1 MKIVVLGGGIS
12 TERSVSLVTATSVC
26 RALRDA
32 GHKAIFVDMFL
43 GLENYTGR
51 LEDAFDAPD
60 GFCGSVSISE
70 TAPDLEA
77 VKASR
82 RLKSPSHLGV
92 GVLDIC
98 ALADCVFLGLHGIDG
113 EDGKI
118 QAALELLGVPYTGS
132 GPLGSAMAMDKAV
145 AKRIMESAGILTPKW
160 REITYTAAD
169 VPALVQELPVPCV
182 ALCPAGV
189 DVPGYMALVGE
200 GRCADAV
207 RLIRKDNPFPTA
219 CAYICEHPCE
229 ARCRRN
235 MIDDA
240 INIRGL
246 KRYAVDHAGDVPQP
260 ACAPPTGKKVAII
273 GGGPSGLSCAYYL
286 ALMGH
291 KVTVFEEREKLGG
304 MLRYGIPS
312 YRFPRQLLDAEIE
325 SILSLGIEA
334 HTGTTVGVD
343 VWVEELQKEYD
354 CLYIAIGA
362 HQDKKV
368 GIPGEDSKNV
378 MSAVEMLRAIGD
390 DVMPDFSGK
399 QVVVIGGGN
408 VAMDVTRS
416 SIRLGADKV
425 TCVYRRRIEDMTA
438 LPDEVTGAMAE
449 GAEIQTLMAPVRI
462 EADEDGCATALWVQP
477 QIIGEAD
484 KSGRPRPNKADLP
497 EVRIP
502 ADIIVV
508 AIGQGIEIQGFEQA
522 GVPIKR
528 GRHGDP
534 RHRRR

>member
-82 RLKSPSHLGV
+82 KLKSPSHLGV

-160 REITYTAAD
+160 REITYTADD

-189 DVPGYMALVGE
+189 DV
-200 GRCADAV
+200 
-207 RLIRKDNPFPTA
+207 
-219 CAYICEHPCE
+219 
-229 ARCRRN
+229 
-235 MIDDA
+235 
-240 INIRGL
+240 
-246 KRYAVDHAGDVPQP
+246 
-260 ACAPPTGKKVAII
+260 
-273 GGGPSGLSCAYYL
+273 
-286 ALMGH
+286 
-291 KVTVFEEREKLGG
+291 
-304 MLRYGIPS
+304 LRYGHRIVVEEKIVGREFTQPVLGGDYLS
-312 YRFPRQLLDAEIE
+312 TIQIVPPEGSTFDYVAKYQSGAAAARELCPAPCTEEEHRLLGETALKLHHALGLSVYSRADFILDAEGRPWCLEVNTLPGMTPNSLIPKAAKVAGMTYQE
-325 SILSLGIEA
+325 LCEKIVSLSLE
-334 HTGTTVGVD
+334 
-343 VWVEELQKEYD
+343 K
-354 CLYIAIGA
+354 
-362 HQDKKV
+362 
-368 GIPGEDSKNV
+368 
-378 MSAVEMLRAIGD
+378 
-390 DVMPDFSGK
+390 
-399 QVVVIGGGN
+399 
-408 VAMDVTRS
+408 
-416 SIRLGADKV
+416 
-425 TCVYRRRIEDMTA
+425 
-438 LPDEVTGAMAE
+438 
-449 GAEIQTLMAPVRI
+449 
-462 EADEDGCATALWVQP
+462 
-477 QIIGEAD
+477 
-484 KSGRPRPNKADLP
+484 
-497 EVRIP
+497 
-502 ADIIVV
+502 
-508 AIGQGIEIQGFEQA
+508 
-522 GVPIKR
+522 
-528 GRHGDP
+528 
-534 RHRRR
+534 